1 MVGNYFNWSFDSTLA
16 QPILGVLGE
25 KQKNVEKGIDNMNGL
40 LQDFENY
47 LVVTFRKKHT
57 VITYLNSVKR
67 YLEFSKGIVDQ
78 NTING
83 YLKHLYSS
91 YKPNTISMYILGLDK
106 YLDYIGKSYFHVPIP
121 QGVDTVRNTIT
132 LNQIQEIKSFLRNQD
147 LSNVL
152 RMQEYLVFQFITDLD
167 TRNHEITKS
176 RWKHIHDNK
185 ILFEDCKTGNTFGF
199 LSDETLLAL
208 DRYKPLMRYKHKDYI
223 FVNQAGRYKGIKWS
237 DNCWKVHRIVTKI
250 SKQVIGQTL
259 CPQDFRA
266 SIITEEYNN
275 WVNPKVIQRKARHRS
290 QKTTLKY
297 NHVGE
302 RELRDYIDTGTIFGN
317 DNSILFKQK
326 TPNGNCK
333 RSYIKT
339 LSQDLS
345 ETGDNNIFSFSVSP
359 FFGLLGVGI

>member
-1 MVGNYFNWSFDSTLA
+1 MNDSFFKWGFDSILT
-16 QPILGVLGE
+16 QPKNVVVSGE
-25 KQKNVEKGIDNMNGL
+25 TKNVEKGMDMNEL
-40 LQDFENY
+40 LQDFEKH

-57 VITYLNSVKR
+57 VITYLNAIKR
-67 YLEFSKGIVDQ
+67 YLDFSKGVVDQ
-78 NTING
+78 STINS
-83 YLKHLYSS
+83 YLKHLYQC

-106 YLDYIGKSYFHVPIP
+106 YLDYIGHGYLHVPIP
-121 QGVDTVRNTIT
+121 QGVDTIRNTID
-132 LNQIQEIKSFLRNQD
+132 LDQIQQIKNYLRSQD
-147 LSNVL
+147 LSNVF

-167 TRNHEITKS
+167 TRNHEITRS

-185 ILFEDCKTGNTFGF
+185 IKFEDCKTGNTYGF

-208 DRYKPLMRYKHKDYI
+208 DRYKPMMQYKHKDYI
-223 FVNQAGRYKGIKWS
+223 FVNQTGAYRGKKWS
-237 DNCWKVHRIVTKI
+237 DNGWKIHDIITKI
-250 SKQVIGQTL
+250 SEKVINRFI
-259 CPQDFRA
+259 CPQDLRA
-266 SIITEEYNN
+266 SIITEEYNH
-275 WVNPKVIQRKARHRS
+275 WINPKVIQRKARHRS

-317 DNSILFKQK
+317 DNSLILKQK
-326 TPNGNCK
+326 TSNGKCK

-345 ETGDNNIFSFSVSP
+345 EDGDNNIFSFSVSP